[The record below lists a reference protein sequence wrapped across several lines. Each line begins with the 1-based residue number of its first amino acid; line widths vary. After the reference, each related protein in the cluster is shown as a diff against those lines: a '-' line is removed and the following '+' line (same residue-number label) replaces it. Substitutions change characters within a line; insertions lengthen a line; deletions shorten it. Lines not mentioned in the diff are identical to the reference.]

1 MKSRTRLMLIAGV
14 ASLAI
19 PLAGVGSG
27 GVEASRCDM
36 PTGFIGSRNM
46 LLSPAML
53 EIMALHTADQGDAGM
68 RHANTV
74 STEACLP

>member
-1 MKSRTRLMLIAGV
+1 MKSRIRLMLIAGV
-14 ASLAI
+14 TALAL

-27 GVEASRCDM
+27 SLEASRCDM
-36 PTGFIGSRNM
+36 PTGFIGSKNM
-46 LLSPAML
+46 LASPSMI

-74 STEACLP
+74 STEACAP